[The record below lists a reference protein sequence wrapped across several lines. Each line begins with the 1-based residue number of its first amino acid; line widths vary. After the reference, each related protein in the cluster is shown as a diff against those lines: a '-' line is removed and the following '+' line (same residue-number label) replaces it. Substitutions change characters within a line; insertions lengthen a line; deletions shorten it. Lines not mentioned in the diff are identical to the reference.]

1 MRQMTYKVF
10 IVLLMIFGMNPGNAT
25 ERQEEGRAAY
35 QQACAGCHETGLA
48 GAPVPDRTED
58 WEDRSELWEAVL
70 FEHARKGYLKMP
82 ARGGDS
88 SLSDYATEAAAEYMM
103 GLVYPDRLKD

>member
-1 MRQMTYKVF
+1 MLTTTYKPF
-10 IVLLMIFGMNPGNAT
+10 VLLLVILGVNPCSAL

-35 QQACAGCHETGLA
+35 QQACAGCHETGRA
-48 GAPVPDRTED
+48 GAPVPGRAQD

-82 ARGGDS
+82 ARGGAS

-103 GLVYPDRLKD
+103 GLVYPDRLQD